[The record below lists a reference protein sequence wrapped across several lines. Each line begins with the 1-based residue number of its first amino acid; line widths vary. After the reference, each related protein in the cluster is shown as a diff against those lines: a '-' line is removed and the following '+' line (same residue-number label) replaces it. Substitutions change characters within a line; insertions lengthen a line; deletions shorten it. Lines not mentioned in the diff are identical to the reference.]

1 MLRAARLFLF
11 CLLSLTLP
19 VQGIAASLMALHEMA
34 APSSEALGSPVE
46 ACHTMGLVHADA
58 ADPVE
63 PGTHAGGDLGKYKAC
78 GSCCSAV
85 MASVSLRPTLPSQGR
100 ELFLAL
106 RLVAMKGFIPDGLER
121 PPRSLS

>member
-46 ACHTMGLVHADA
+46 ACHTMGLAHADA
-58 ADPVE
+58 ADPAE
-63 PGTHAGGDLGKYKAC
+63 PGNARAGATWEAPRPA
-78 GSCCSAV
+78 AV
-85 MASVSLRPTLPSQGR
+85 AVPQ
-100 ELFLAL
+100 
-106 RLVAMKGFIPDGLER
+106 
-121 PPRSLS
+121 